1 MFNYLYLQ
9 FWCISLV
16 LQGCHK
22 NEEAVA
28 YNNDVNLTKFCNN
41 VHYFRSKDQT
51 AQTFHMMHSRGAL
64 KCESEFFFRQ
74 RIQHSDPSRLNLEI
88 KIQLVNLLMRYLRP
102 PTISSF
108 VSLRELVARQRSY

>member
-1 MFNYLYLQ
+1 MFNYLCLQ

-22 NEEAVA
+22 NKEVVA

-64 KCESEFFFRQ
+64 KCESEFFFAKEYN
-74 RIQHSDPSRLNLEI
+74 IVTFPGLKLGH
-88 KIQLVNLLMRYLRP
+88 
-102 PTISSF
+102 
-108 VSLRELVARQRSY
+108 

>member
-1 MFNYLYLQ
+1 MYLQ
-9 FWCISLV
+9 LPVSPVLV
-16 LQGCHK
+16 YIFGPTGLQ
-22 NEEAVA
+22 EVVA

-74 RIQHSDPSRLNLEI
+74 RIQHSDPSR
-88 KIQLVNLLMRYLRP
+88 
-102 PTISSF
+102 T
-108 VSLRELVARQRSY
+108 